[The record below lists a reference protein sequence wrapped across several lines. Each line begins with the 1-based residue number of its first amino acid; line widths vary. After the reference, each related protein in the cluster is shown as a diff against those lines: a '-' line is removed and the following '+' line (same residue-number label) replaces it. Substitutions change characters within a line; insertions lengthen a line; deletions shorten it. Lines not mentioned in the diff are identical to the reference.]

1 MHGNETFPHNSK
13 RTLTWQLHRSCLY
26 VCVMRKGKP
35 KLILK
40 KNSNKCETRNGN
52 NVKES
57 STLHIQENMKKLKRF
72 RSAKHLSIA
81 HHSNTKEENDGSH
94 ASLGSF
100 FQIHLQ

>member
-40 KNSNKCETRNGN
+40 KKTAI
-52 NVKES
+52 NVK
-57 STLHIQENMKKLKRF
+57 QEME
-72 RSAKHLSIA
+72 IM
-81 HHSNTKEENDGSH
+81 
-94 ASLGSF
+94 
-100 FQIHLQ
+100 